1 MKAYKSPAFQFYPDS
16 WLSSMDITLMTSA
29 EEGAYI
35 RLLCHAWLSPDCG
48 LPADS
53 RALQTLSRLGSA
65 WSKSEATI
73 RAKFRQ
79 EDGRIYN
86 DRLLAERS
94 KQEVWRE
101 KSSAGGKRSG
111 ATRREANH
119 EPKTKGGSL
128 LVDDLHEP
136 NGNSSSPS
144 PFPVNTK
151 AKTHTPTAAKT
162 AAVSVIDPVEGWFSQ
177 EFWPAYP
184 RREAKVAALKA
195 ARAVLKTPELRA
207 AALRAL
213 TLQLP
218 DLTSR
223 PPDKRPHPATWI
235 NGRRWEDEA
244 ALPFISMPRSGEN
257 GNGKVGFVESVEREF
272 QRRYEEGRL

>member
-111 ATRREANH
+111 AIRREAHH

-128 LVDDLHEP
+128 LVDDFNEP

-144 PFPVNTK
+144 PFLVNTK
-151 AKTHTPTAAKT
+151 AKTHTPTAAKS
-162 AAVSVIDPVEGWFSQ
+162 AAVSVSDQVEGWFSQ
-177 EFWPAYP
+177 EFWPIFP

-235 NGRRWEDEA
+235 SGRRWEDEP

-272 QRRYEEGRL
+272 QKRYDEGRL

>member
-151 AKTHTPTAAKT
+151 AKEHTPAAKS
-162 AAVSVIDPVEGWFSQ
+162 AAVSVSDQVEVWFSQ
-177 EFWPAYP
+177 EFWPVYP
-184 RREAKVAALKA
+184 RREAKVAALRS
-195 ARAVLKTPELRA
+195 ARAVLRTPELRA

-235 NGRRWEDEA
+235 NGRRWEDEP
-244 ALPFISMPRSGEN
+244 ALPFVMPHSN
-257 GNGKVGFVESVEREF
+257 GAAKVGFEESVERELQKRF
-272 QRRYEEGRL
+272 MEGRL

>member
-1 MKAYKSPAFQFYPDS
+1 MIAYRVAKWADRYENNRTRELKRLDWVPVPNDMSNLGYLELVDHPNGAAHLGA
-16 WLSSMDITLMTSA
+16 WLAILEIASRQPKRGEIPQGSAGTTQSLARISRLPVALFEEVIPRLASMDWIESFENQQVAKIMQD
-29 EEGAYI
+29 GAGI
-35 RLLCHAWLSPDCG
+35 SHP
-48 LPADS
+48 
-53 RALQTLSRLGSA
+53 
-65 WSKSEATI
+65 
-73 RAKFRQ
+73 
-79 EDGRIYN
+79 
-86 DRLLAERS
+86 
-94 KQEVWRE
+94 
-101 KSSAGGKRSG
+101 SAGKPALKGREGKGIEENR
-111 ATRREANH
+111 
-119 EPKTKGGSL
+119 
-128 LVDDLHEP
+128 
-136 NGNSSSPS
+136 
-144 PFPVNTK
+144 NT
-151 AKTHTPTAAKT
+151 PPAAKT

-235 NGRRWEDEA
+235 SGRRWEDEP

-272 QRRYEEGRL
+272 QKRYDEGRL

>member
-101 KSSAGGKRSG
+101 KSSAAGKRSG
-111 ATRREANH
+111 VTRREANH

-151 AKTHTPTAAKT
+151 AKEHTPAAKS
-162 AAVSVIDPVEGWFSQ
+162 AAVSVSDQVEVWFSQ
-177 EFWPAYP
+177 EFWPVYP
-184 RREAKVAALKA
+184 RREAKVAALRS
-195 ARAVLKTPELRA
+195 ARAVLRTPELRA

-244 ALPFISMPRSGEN
+244 ALPFISMPQSN
-257 GNGKVGFVESVEREF
+257 GNGKIGFEESVERELQKRF
-272 QRRYEEGRL
+272 MEGRL

>member
-111 ATRREANH
+111 VTRREANH

-151 AKTHTPTAAKT
+151 AKEHTPAAKS
-162 AAVSVIDPVEGWFSQ
+162 AAVSVSDQVEVWFSQ
-177 EFWPAYP
+177 EFWPVYP
-184 RREAKVAALKA
+184 RREAKVAALRS
-195 ARAVLKTPELRA
+195 ARAVLRTPELRA

-235 NGRRWEDEA
+235 NGRRWEDEP
-244 ALPFISMPRSGEN
+244 ALPFVMPHSN
-257 GNGKVGFVESVEREF
+257 GAAKVGFVESVEREF
-272 QRRYEEGRL
+272 EQRYREGRL

>member
-111 ATRREANH
+111 VTRREANH

-136 NGNSSSPS
+136 NSNSSSPS

-151 AKTHTPTAAKT
+151 AKEHTPAAKS
-162 AAVSVIDPVEGWFSQ
+162 AAVSVSDQVEVWFSQ
-177 EFWPAYP
+177 EFWPVYP
-184 RREAKVAALKA
+184 RREAKVAALRS

-218 DLTSR
+218 ELTSR

-235 NGRRWEDEA
+235 NGRRWEDEP
-244 ALPFISMPRSGEN
+244 ALPFVMPHSN
-257 GNGKVGFVESVEREF
+257 GAAKVGFVESVEREF
-272 QRRYEEGRL
+272 EQRYREGRL